1 LNHIEIAVIG
11 LKTAKEMVMTRNT
24 MTRRRFLKGL
34 VFSGGAALLAACGG
48 APAPSGGAAATS
60 APAGGGTAATS
71 APAAAG
77 TAAVTLTWWD
87 YYSQGANAD
96 AMQAQLKRY
105 MDSHPNVTIQR
116 TAIPFADLKQKL
128 LQGAAAG
135 QLPDIAVIDNP
146 DHSAFAALGV
156 LEDLTDR
163 VQAWGQADKYFKGP
177 WDSTTYQGKN
187 YGIPDN
193 SNCLVLWYNTAFTDP
208 AKVAPPT
215 NWDELKSAAKALTQ
229 GDRYGLAVSGVK
241 SEEGTFQWLPFLW
254 EAGADIP
261 TLNSDG
267 GKAAL
272 QLWADLVKNNTMS
285 PGILGWTQ
293 QDVLAQ
299 FQNLKAAMMINGPWQ
314 IPTLKKDNPD
324 LKWQVVTLPKDKQGA
339 SILGGE
345 NMSIVKGGKNI
356 DAAWELLTWTQTTDN
371 LKAYLTQAGKL
382 PSRQDLAD
390 DPTWTGDPVL
400 KVFIEQLKVAK
411 PRAYGPKYPEISN
424 AIQEMIQAAI
434 SGQKPV
440 DAAVA
445 DAAAKITPL
454 LNG

>member
-1 LNHIEIAVIG
+1 
-11 LKTAKEMVMTRNT
+11 

-34 VFSGGAALLAACGG
+34 VLGGGAALLAACG
-48 APAPSGGAAATS
+48 ASTPSGGAPTSAAPGGSAAT
-60 APAGGGTAATS
+60 APPAAGGN
-71 APAAAG
+71 
-77 TAAVTLTWWD
+77 AAVTLTWWD
-87 YYSQGANAD
+87 YYAEGANAD

-105 MDSHPNVTIQR
+105 TDSHPNVTIQR

-156 LEDLTDR
+156 LEDLTER
-163 VQAWGQADKYFKGP
+163 VKAWGQADKYFKGP

-208 AKVAPPT
+208 ASVSPPT
-215 NWDELKSAAKALTQ
+215 NWGELKSAAKALTE
-229 GDRYGLAVSGVK
+229 GDRFGLAVSGVK

-261 TLNSDG
+261 TLDSDG

-272 QLWADLVKNNTMS
+272 QLWVDLVKDGNMS
-285 PGILGWTQ
+285 PGILGWNQ
-293 QDVLAQ
+293 QDVRTQ
-299 FQNLKAAMMINGPWQ
+299 FQNGKAAMMINGPWQ
-314 IPTLKKDNPD
+314 IPTLKKDSPD
-324 LKWQVVTLPKDKQGA
+324 LKWQVVTLPQDKQGA

-390 DPTWTGDPVL
+390 DPAWTGDPVL

-424 AIQEMIQAAI
+424 AIQEMLQAAI

-440 DAAVA
+440 ETAVA
-445 DAAAKITPL
+445 EAQAKITPL
-454 LNG
+454 LPS

>member
-1 LNHIEIAVIG
+1 MDMNP
-11 LKTAKEMVMTRNT
+11 
-24 MTRRRFLKGL
+24 MTRRRFLKGVL
-34 VFSGGAALLAACGG
+34 FGSGAALLAACGG
-48 APAPSGGAAATS
+48 AATPTGGGAAATTAP
-60 APAGGGTAATS
+60 APAGAAAT
-71 APAAAG
+71 APAAGGGA
-77 TAAVTLTWWD
+77 TATLTWWD
-87 YYSQGANAD
+87 YYAEGANAD

-105 MDSHPNVTIQR
+105 TDSHPNITIQR

-135 QLPDIAVIDNP
+135 ALPDIVVIDNP

-156 LEDLTDR
+156 LEDLTER
-163 VQAWGQADKYFKGP
+163 VKAWGQADKYFKGP
-177 WDSTTYQGKN
+177 WDSTVYQNKN

-208 AKVAPPT
+208 GKVAPPT
-215 NWDELKSAAKALTQ
+215 NWDELKSVSKTLTE
-229 GDRYGLAVSGVK
+229 GDRFGLAVSGVK

-272 QLWADLVKNNTMS
+272 QLWVDMVKDGSMS
-285 PGILGWTQ
+285 PGILGWKQ
-293 QDVLAQ
+293 SDVLAQ
-299 FQNLKAAMMINGPWQ
+299 FQNGKAAMMINGPWQ

-324 LKWQVVTLPKDKQGA
+324 LKWQVVTLPQGKQGA

-345 NMSIVKGGKNI
+345 NMAIVKGGKNI
-356 DAAWELLTWTQTTDN
+356 DAAWELLSWTQTSDN
-371 LKAYLTQAGKL
+371 LKTYLTQAGKL

-390 DPTWTGDPVL
+390 DPAWTGDPVL

-424 AIQEMIQAAI
+424 AIQEMLQAAI
-434 SGQKPV
+434 TGQKPV

-445 DAAAKITPL
+445 DAATKITPL

>member
-1 LNHIEIAVIG
+1 
-11 LKTAKEMVMTRNT
+11 MTHSS

-34 VFSGGAALLAACGG
+34 VFGGGAALLAACGG
-48 APAPSGGAAATS
+48 TAAPSGGNAATS
-60 APAGGGTAATS
+60 APSSGGTAATS
-71 APAAAG
+71 APATSGSAA
-77 TAAVTLTWWD
+77 TTLTWWD
-87 YYSQGANAD
+87 YYSEGANST

-105 MDSHPNVTIQR
+105 TDSHPNVTIQR

-135 QLPDIAVIDNP
+135 ALPDIVVIDNP

-163 VQAWGQADKYFKGP
+163 VKAWGQDKAYFEGP
-177 WDSTTYQGKN
+177 WKSTTFQGKN

-193 SNCLVLWYNTAFTDP
+193 SNCLVLWYNTELTGP
-208 AKVAPPT
+208 ASVNPPT
-215 NWDELKSAAKALTQ
+215 NWEELTSAAKALTK
-229 GDRYGLAVSGVK
+229 GDQFGLAVSGIK

-254 EAGADIP
+254 ESGADLP

-272 QLWADLVKNNTMS
+272 QLWVDLVKGGNMS

-299 FQNLKAAMMINGPWQ
+299 FQNRKAAMMINGPWQ

-324 LKWQVVTLPKDKQGA
+324 LKWQVVTLPQNKQGA

-345 NMSIVKGGKNI
+345 NMAIVKGGKNI
-356 DAAWELLTWTQTTDN
+356 DAAWELLVWTQTPDN
-371 LKAYLTQAGKL
+371 LKLYLTEAGKL
-382 PSRQDLAD
+382 PSRQDLAND
-390 DPTWTGDPVL
+390 AAWTGDPVL

-411 PRAYGPKYPEISN
+411 PRAYGSKYPEISN
-424 AIQEMIQAAI
+424 AIQEMMQAAI

-454 LNG
+454 LPS